1 MEERGQQ
8 VSPVAGIGPQ
18 FVPLHSLLPCI
29 AVMPPL
35 PQPQVLTRRQGLS
48 VWAPMR
54 LKPLPGT
61 YWPPTAKAMMV
72 EEFLVRKYWG
82 VGRGEIDL
90 IS

>member
-1 MEERGQQ
+1 MRAGDDKPPSLLNGIE
-8 VSPVAGIGPQ
+8 SPMCSSQLSLALFLDASPISVQPQ
-18 FVPLHSLLPCI
+18 F
-29 AVMPPL
+29 
-35 PQPQVLTRRQGLS
+35 LTRRQGLS

-82 VGRGEIDL
+82 EAGA
-90 IS
+90 